1 MSVLFQQQVLE
12 RRAENVRRYR
22 SCDRKE
28 FQCVSTLTTNECS
41 GRSEGDTRP
50 RSSVM
55 MSRGHRVRGV
65 RLSLAQQSLKCFCD
79 CCTSTH
85 PQCFLTFEKLNLH
98 VSLDHST
105 YLN

>member
-55 MSRGHRVRGV
+55 MSRGHRVRAG
-65 RLSLAQQSLKCFCD
+65 RGIRFSLKG
-79 CCTSTH
+79 
-85 PQCFLTFEKLNLH
+85 LTNTNKTQIRIKG
-98 VSLDHST
+98 SLIFVRR
-105 YLN
+105 